1 MLAPLA
7 ANMSPYRFPPCATS
21 GSTLRN
27 DRRAPCRVA
36 ATASLGRHRSGKSV
50 TKRLTFSGVTPSRS
64 YRLWRHFPRF
74 CDLLTRALRPYR
86 VPTLRA
92 CGEQTR
98 PNGRCLLMRCSW
110 ACTPENGTPRLDGK
124 VTFDA
129 FGTSSAP
136 PQAPSS
142 ALLRLLFRFL
152 LRFHLSLPFG
162 SSFGTPQDPLRPLLG
177 HLLHPLP

>member
-21 GSTLRN
+21 AATLRN

-36 ATASLGRHRSGKSV
+36 ATASLGRYRSGKSV

-136 PQAPSS
+136 PQVPSS

-152 LRFHLSLPFG
+152 LRFHLSLLLG
-162 SSFGTPQDPLRPLLG
+162 SSFGASLAPPQAPASPPPNRK
-177 HLLHPLP
+177 

>member
-21 GSTLRN
+21 VSTLRN
-27 DRRAPCRVA
+27 DRRAPHARVA
-36 ATASLGRHRSGKSV
+36 ATESLGRHRSGKSV

-98 PNGRCLLMRCSW
+98 PNGRRLLMRCSW
-110 ACTPENGTPRLDGK
+110 ACTPENGTPRLDRK

-129 FGTSSAP
+129 FDTSSGSSFGSPQTPLSIPPSVP
-136 PQAPSS
+136 PQAPP
-142 ALLRLLFRFL
+142 RL
-152 LRFHLSLPFG
+152 
-162 SSFGTPQDPLRPLLG
+162 LLG
-177 HLLHPLP
+177 HLLHPLL

>member
-21 GSTLRN
+21 VSTLRN

-98 PNGRCLLMRCSW
+98 PNGRRLPDAMLLGLHPGERNPSTRREDDFRCFRYLFGSSS
-110 ACTPENGTPRLDGK
+110 GSS
-124 VTFDA
+124 FD
-129 FGTSSAP
+129 S
-136 PQAPSS
+136 
-142 ALLRLLFRFL
+142 
-152 LRFHLSLPFG
+152 PFG
-162 SSFGTPQDPLRPLLG
+162 SSSDSPSAPPSPPPVNRK
-177 HLLHPLP
+177 

>member
-21 GSTLRN
+21 VSTLRN
-27 DRRAPCRVA
+27 DRRAPCRIA

-98 PNGRCLLMRCSW
+98 PNGRRLLMRCSW
-110 ACTPENGTPRLDGK
+110 ACTPENGTPQLDGK
-124 VTFDA
+124 MISDA

-136 PQAPSS
+136 PQAP
-142 ALLRLLFRFL
+142 
-152 LRFHLSLPFG
+152 LSIPP
-162 SSFGTPQDPLRPLLG
+162 SVPPQTPLR
-177 HLLHPLP
+177 HLLLPLP